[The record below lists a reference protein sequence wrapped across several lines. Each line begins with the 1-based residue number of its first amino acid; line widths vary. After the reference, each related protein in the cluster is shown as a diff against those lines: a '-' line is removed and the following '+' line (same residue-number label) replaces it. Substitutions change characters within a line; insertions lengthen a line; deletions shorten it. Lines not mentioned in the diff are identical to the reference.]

1 MQEEKKEKYIN
12 GEIYGEKNQI
22 IVTNK
27 SAMIRDKM
35 RSKLWDQRYLKE
47 IINAKKIKNHG
58 RNGRKKCWTER
69 DDGGKGS
76 GKEKVAKNQPI
87 IKQNVKKKDDRVE

>member
-1 MQEEKKEKYIN
+1 MTEK
-12 GEIYGEKNQI
+12 
-22 IVTNK
+22 VLDRT
-27 SAMIRDKM
+27 
-35 RSKLWDQRYLKE
+35 
-47 IINAKKIKNHG
+47 
-58 RNGRKKCWTER
+58 